1 MADEFD
7 FSELRNYLS
16 GQIDLGEA
24 ELLLDEPWTLTRKPA
39 VPGAPAA
46 PRPIAPSH
54 VPPTPAAAP
63 AARPV
68 PRNLPPQFPN
78 SSAPAAGSAQAPIPD
93 TTGFA
98 PSLFGAVD
106 SKATA
111 IPAANMPTART
122 VKRAAHAFESVDSLD
137 AFYESIKGE
146 AMYAKEA
153 ALARYVGP
161 AKPKLLFLLPAIKMA
176 EAASISATSTD
187 VFFGTP
193 VGEMLSR
200 LFASL
205 SIEQKDIGIT
215 YFFKST
221 ERPLAPLLELCKR
234 SESSVV
240 PTLQALIG
248 RSITQELDIDGH
260 AEGNLNDISY
270 KMELD
275 NRPGKKIDGNP
286 TLSISDLE
294 YPNNMGEKWSD
305 DWEYLTIGAKSST
318 SFGTGISLTYKYK
331 SNFSWR
337 LFCDYDYTRK
347 DFTAT
352 YDPFHFIEKGVTSGA
367 YVFME
372 TMGDY
377 DDGEGLSVREYR
389 TKKKMNYVTLG
400 LSFMVNF

>member
-39 VPGAPAA
+39 VPGAPAPTARPAAPAA
-46 PRPIAPSH
+46 PRP
-54 VPPTPAAAP
+54 VPPTPA

-78 SSAPAAGSAQAPIPD
+78 STAVASVEASQAPIPD

-106 SKATA
+106 PKATA

-122 VKRAAHAFESVDSLD
+122 VKRAAHAFESAETLD
-137 AFYESIKGE
+137 AFYDAIKGE

-153 ALARYVGP
+153 SLARYVGP

-187 VFFGTP
+187 AFFGTA
-193 VGEMLSR
+193 VGQMLSR

-205 SIEQKDIGIT
+205 SIDQKDIGIT

-221 ERPLAPLLELCKR
+221 ERALAPLLEA
-234 SESSVV
+234 
-240 PTLQALIG
+240 AL
-248 RSITQELDIDGH
+248 R
-260 AEGNLNDISY
+260 
-270 KMELD
+270 KM
-275 NRPGKKIDGNP
+275 
-286 TLSISDLE
+286 
-294 YPNNMGEKWSD
+294 
-305 DWEYLTIGAKSST
+305 LTK
-318 SFGTGISLTYKYK
+318 
-331 SNFSWR
+331 
-337 LFCDYDYTRK
+337 
-347 DFTAT
+347 
-352 YDPFHFIEKGVTSGA
+352 E
-367 YVFME
+367 
-372 TMGDY
+372 
-377 DDGEGLSVREYR
+377 
-389 TKKKMNYVTLG
+389 
-400 LSFMVNF
+400 LSFIQPEIMVTFGQPLFYQVFGKGKNFDENAGTAMDFASTKSVALVDPYLMVNDKQMKWLTWKVHIPRSGLFTIAAK

>member
-39 VPGAPAA
+39 VPGAPAPA
-46 PRPIAPSH
+46 TRPAVAARPI
-54 VPPTPAAAP
+54 PPTPAAAS

-78 SSAPAAGSAQAPIPD
+78 SATPGASSTSADIQQAPIPD

-106 SKATA
+106 TKASA
-111 IPAANMPTART
+111 IPAANMPTERT
-122 VKRAAHAFESVDSLD
+122 VKRSAHAFESAETLD

-153 ALARYVGP
+153 SLARYVGP

-176 EAASISATSTD
+176 EAANISATSTD
-187 VFFGTP
+187 TFFGTP

-205 SIEQKDIGIT
+205 SINQNDIGIT

-221 ERPLAPLLELCKR
+221 ERPLAPLLEA
-234 SESSVV
+234 
-240 PTLQALIG
+240 AL
-248 RSITQELDIDGH
+248 R
-260 AEGNLNDISY
+260 
-270 KMELD
+270 KM
-275 NRPGKKIDGNP
+275 
-286 TLSISDLE
+286 
-294 YPNNMGEKWSD
+294 
-305 DWEYLTIGAKSST
+305 LTK
-318 SFGTGISLTYKYK
+318 
-331 SNFSWR
+331 
-337 LFCDYDYTRK
+337 
-347 DFTAT
+347 
-352 YDPFHFIEKGVTSGA
+352 E
-367 YVFME
+367 
-372 TMGDY
+372 
-377 DDGEGLSVREYR
+377 
-389 TKKKMNYVTLG
+389 
-400 LSFMVNF
+400 LSFIQPEIMVTFGQPLFYQVFGKGKNFDDNAGTAMDFAGTKSVALVDPYLMVNDKQMKWLTWKIHIPRSGMFTIAAK

>member
-39 VPGAPAA
+39 LPEAPAPTARPTAPAA
-46 PRPIAPSH
+46 PRP

-78 SSAPAAGSAQAPIPD
+78 SSAPDVSNAPADIPQAPIPD

-106 SKATA
+106 AKATA
-111 IPAANMPTART
+111 IPATSMPTART
-122 VKRAAHAFESVDSLD
+122 VKRAAHAFESVETLD

-153 ALARYVGP
+153 ALARYTGP
-161 AKPKLLFLLPAIKMA
+161 AKPKLLFLFPAIKMA
-176 EAASISATSTD
+176 ETASISATSTD
-187 VFFGTP
+187 VFFGSA
-193 VGEMLSR
+193 VGQMLSR

-221 ERPLAPLLELCKR
+221 ERPLAPLLE
-234 SESSVV
+234 
-240 PTLQALIG
+240 TAL
-248 RSITQELDIDGH
+248 R
-260 AEGNLNDISY
+260 
-270 KMELD
+270 KM
-275 NRPGKKIDGNP
+275 
-286 TLSISDLE
+286 
-294 YPNNMGEKWSD
+294 
-305 DWEYLTIGAKSST
+305 LTK
-318 SFGTGISLTYKYK
+318 
-331 SNFSWR
+331 
-337 LFCDYDYTRK
+337 
-347 DFTAT
+347 
-352 YDPFHFIEKGVTSGA
+352 E
-367 YVFME
+367 
-372 TMGDY
+372 
-377 DDGEGLSVREYR
+377 
-389 TKKKMNYVTLG
+389 
-400 LSFMVNF
+400 LSFIQPEIMVTFGQPLFYQVFGKGKNFDDNAGTAMDFAGTKSIALVDPYAMVNDKQMKWLTWKIHIPRSGLFTIAAK

>member
-46 PRPIAPSH
+46 RPAAPVPPRPVAPSI
-54 VPPTPAAAP
+54 VPPTPAAARP
-63 AARPV
+63 A

-106 SKATA
+106 SKATT
-111 IPAANMPTART
+111 ISAANMPTERI
-122 VKRAAHAFESVDSLD
+122 VKRTASAFESVDSLD

-161 AKPKLLFLLPAIKMA
+161 AKPKVLFLLPAIKMA
-176 EAASISATSTD
+176 EAANISATNTD
-187 VFFGTP
+187 AFFGTA
-193 VGEMLSR
+193 VGQMLSR

-205 SIEQKDIGIT
+205 SINQNDIGIT

-221 ERPLAPLLELCKR
+221 ERPLAPLLEA
-234 SESSVV
+234 
-240 PTLQALIG
+240 AL
-248 RSITQELDIDGH
+248 R
-260 AEGNLNDISY
+260 
-270 KMELD
+270 KM
-275 NRPGKKIDGNP
+275 
-286 TLSISDLE
+286 
-294 YPNNMGEKWSD
+294 
-305 DWEYLTIGAKSST
+305 LTK
-318 SFGTGISLTYKYK
+318 
-331 SNFSWR
+331 
-337 LFCDYDYTRK
+337 
-347 DFTAT
+347 
-352 YDPFHFIEKGVTSGA
+352 E
-367 YVFME
+367 
-372 TMGDY
+372 
-377 DDGEGLSVREYR
+377 
-389 TKKKMNYVTLG
+389 
-400 LSFMVNF
+400 LSFIQPEIMVTFGQPLFYQVFGKGKNFDDNAGTAMDFAGTKSVALVDPYLMVNDKQMKWLTWKVHIPRSGMFTIAAK

>member
-39 VPGAPAA
+39 VPGTPASA
-46 PRPIAPSH
+46 VRPAIAPH
-54 VPPTPAAAP
+54 PPIPPTPAAA
-63 AARPV
+63 RPM

-78 SSAPAAGSAQAPIPD
+78 SASSAPADIPQAPIPD

-106 SKATA
+106 TKASA

-122 VKRAAHAFESVDSLD
+122 VKHATHAFESAESLD

-146 AMYAKEA
+146 ALYAKEA

-176 EAASISATSTD
+176 EAANISATSTD
-187 VFFGTP
+187 AFFGTS
-193 VGEMLSR
+193 VGQMLSR

-221 ERPLAPLLELCKR
+221 ERPLAPLLEA
-234 SESSVV
+234 
-240 PTLQALIG
+240 AL
-248 RSITQELDIDGH
+248 R
-260 AEGNLNDISY
+260 
-270 KMELD
+270 KM
-275 NRPGKKIDGNP
+275 
-286 TLSISDLE
+286 
-294 YPNNMGEKWSD
+294 
-305 DWEYLTIGAKSST
+305 LTK
-318 SFGTGISLTYKYK
+318 
-331 SNFSWR
+331 
-337 LFCDYDYTRK
+337 
-347 DFTAT
+347 
-352 YDPFHFIEKGVTSGA
+352 E
-367 YVFME
+367 
-372 TMGDY
+372 
-377 DDGEGLSVREYR
+377 
-389 TKKKMNYVTLG
+389 
-400 LSFMVNF
+400 LSFIQPEIMVTFGQPLFYQVFGKGKNFDDNAGTAMDFSGTKSVALVDPYLMVNDKQMKWLTWKVHIPRSGLFTIAAK

>member
-39 VPGAPAA
+39 APGAPAA
-46 PRPIAPSH
+46 RPAVAPRPAAPSNF
-54 VPPTPAAAP
+54 PPTPAAPP

-78 SSAPAAGSAQAPIPD
+78 SAPASTAPEAASAPIPD

-98 PSLFGAVD
+98 PSLFGAID

-122 VKRAAHAFESVDSLD
+122 VKRATHAFESAESLD

-176 EAASISATSTD
+176 EAANISATSTD
-187 VFFGTP
+187 AFFGTP
-193 VGEMLSR
+193 VGQMLSR

-205 SIEQKDIGIT
+205 SINQNDIGIT

-221 ERPLAPLLELCKR
+221 ERPLAPLLEA
-234 SESSVV
+234 
-240 PTLQALIG
+240 AL
-248 RSITQELDIDGH
+248 RKMLAKELDFIQPEIMVTFGQPLFYQVFGKGKNFD
-260 AEGNLNDISY
+260 
-270 KMELD
+270 D
-275 NRPGKKIDGNP
+275 NAGTAMDFSGTKSVALVDP
-286 TLSISDLE
+286 
-294 YPNNMGEKWSD
+294 
-305 DWEYLTIGAKSST
+305 YL
-318 SFGTGISLTYKYK
+318 
-331 SNFSWR
+331 
-337 LFCDYDYTRK
+337 
-347 DFTAT
+347 
-352 YDPFHFIEKGVTSGA
+352 
-367 YVFME
+367 
-372 TMGDY
+372 
-377 DDGEGLSVREYR
+377 
-389 TKKKMNYVTLG
+389 
-400 LSFMVNF
+400 MVNDKQMKWLTWKVHIPRSGLFTIAAK

>member
-39 VPGAPAA
+39 APGAPAPAA
-46 PRPIAPSH
+46 PRP
-54 VPPTPAAAP
+54 VPPAPAAAP

-78 SSAPAAGSAQAPIPD
+78 SSASGANSVPAETSQAPIPD

-106 SKATA
+106 AKATA

-176 EAASISATSTD
+176 EAANISATSTNA
-187 VFFGTP
+187 FFGTP

-205 SIEQKDIGIT
+205 SINQNDIGIT

-221 ERPLAPLLELCKR
+221 ERPLAPLLEAALRKMLTKELGFIQPEIMVTFGQPLFYQVFGKGKNFDDNAGTAMDF
-234 SESSVV
+234 SGTKSV
-240 PTLQALIG
+240 ALV
-248 RSITQELDIDGH
+248 D
-260 AEGNLNDISY
+260 
-270 KMELD
+270 
-275 NRPGKKIDGNP
+275 P
-286 TLSISDLE
+286 
-294 YPNNMGEKWSD
+294 
-305 DWEYLTIGAKSST
+305 YL
-318 SFGTGISLTYKYK
+318 
-331 SNFSWR
+331 
-337 LFCDYDYTRK
+337 
-347 DFTAT
+347 
-352 YDPFHFIEKGVTSGA
+352 
-367 YVFME
+367 
-372 TMGDY
+372 
-377 DDGEGLSVREYR
+377 
-389 TKKKMNYVTLG
+389 
-400 LSFMVNF
+400 MVNDKQMKWLTWKVHIPRSGLFTIAAK